1 MSRSIT
7 TLVGI
12 LGVLLME
19 GCTLGP
25 DFTAPATPLTSSF
38 VDKDRMANASVVET
52 DIADPWWA
60 MFNDPILSSL
70 EDRVAQSNFG
80 VKIASTRLLQS
91 RAERHAVGASQYP
104 SLDAGAS
111 YSRQRSNP
119 DGPNAPPSA
128 AKSSSFDVFEAGFDS
143 AWELDLWGRIRRSVE
158 AADSRYTA
166 SAESRRFVLI
176 AVEAEVAHDYLALRG
191 SQTLLQILQDN
202 LEIAES
208 SVKLTRS
215 RFLHGVTTG
224 LDVANAEAQVDAI
237 QANIPTVEAERDRL
251 INALSLLLALPP
263 HTLQDELK
271 TAEAI
276 PAPPQTLSIG
286 IPSDLVRRR
295 PDVRQAEAELHAAT
309 AEVGVAEADFYPRI
323 SLTGSLGGETLQLAD
338 LGWSSRQLAVGPLL
352 SLPIFEGGRLQGALD
367 LRNAQQMEAAVHFQE
382 VVLTAWH
389 EADNALTDYFTEQR
403 RHEKL
408 RDAVHQNED
417 ALALA
422 QRRYRAGAIDFL
434 NVLSVQ
440 KTLLEAR
447 SALARGD
454 VAICDNLVRLYKAL
468 GGGWSAQFPQT
479 APAVSKEV
487 WSLQ

>member
-1 MSRSIT
+1 
-7 TLVGI
+7 
-12 LGVLLME
+12 
-19 GCTLGP
+19 
-25 DFTAPATPLTSSF
+25 
-38 VDKDRMANASVVET
+38 
-52 DIADPWWA
+52 
-60 MFNDPILSSL
+60 MFNDPTLSSL
-70 EDRVAQSNFG
+70 EDRVAGANLSI
-80 VKIASTRLLQS
+80 KMASARLSQS
-91 RAERHAVGASQYP
+91 RAQRRLVGASQYP
-104 SLDAGAS
+104 SLEAGAS

-166 SAESRRFVLI
+166 SAESRRFALI
-176 AVEAEVAHDYLALRG
+176 AVEAELAHDYLALRG
-191 SQTLLQILQDN
+191 SQTLLLILQDN
-202 LEIAES
+202 LRIAQN
-208 SVKLTRS
+208 SVKLTQS
-215 RFLHGVTTG
+215 RFFHGVITN

-237 QANIPTVEAERDRL
+237 EATIPTVEAERDRL
-251 INALSLLLALPP
+251 VNALSLLLALPP
-263 HTLQDELK
+263 HALWDELE
-271 TAEAI
+271 TANAI
-276 PAPPQTLSIG
+276 PAPPPTIPIG
-286 IPSDLVRRR
+286 LTSDLVRRR

-309 AEVGVAEADFYPRI
+309 AEIGVAEADFYPRI
-323 SLTGSLGGETLQLAD
+323 SLTGSLGGEALQLAD

-367 LRNAQQMEAAVHFQE
+367 LRKAQQREAAIHFQD

-389 EADNALTDYFTEQR
+389 EVDNALTDYATEQH

-408 RDAVHQNED
+408 QDAVHQNEN

-447 SALARGD
+447 NAMTRGD
-454 VAICDNLVRLYKAL
+454 VAICDDLVRLYKAL
-468 GGGWSAQFPQT
+468 GGGWSGQFPQT
-479 APAVSKEV
+479 AAAKPKEV
-487 WSLQ
+487 SSLQ